1 MPIRKERK
9 MVTRSKIKFGLVI
22 CIILLSTIQPYLC
35 EAQEGTSTKTL
46 KIGGI
51 MPLSGKGAA
60 LGVPFHDTIIMQAEE
75 YNKAGGILVG
85 KQKYKIELIIEDSRY
100 TADGVKAAAEKLIY
114 RDRVKFILGPV
125 ISPGCL
131 LINPIAEENKIL
143 HLMNSVSPKSLGREY
158 TFAFRPYMT
167 STERTPSQYLWM
179 KKNMPDVKR
188 IGTININDETGYTT
202 ATAVAKATKDFGF
215 EFCEPVYFP
224 RGTSDFFPMMTKLLS
239 TKPDFI
245 DFGSSALG
253 EVALEVRAARQLG
266 YKGYLSLSFP
276 QDPLELCRI
285 AGKENAEGFIFMDTL
300 IAEALPSTK
309 AFKEAY
315 VTRWGSWNPYAL
327 KWCVFLPVLVDSLKA
342 AGTVEDTAKIR
353 DIMAKME
360 FNTIMGHLK
369 WAGLKTYGIAR
380 QIYTPFGIAKVEN
393 CNLVSLGI
401 LPAEKVMEAMGEK

>member
-1 MPIRKERK
+1 MN
-9 MVTRSKIKFGLVI
+9 TLAKIKFGLVI
-22 CIILLSTIQPYLC
+22 CIISLSTLQFVPSLC
-35 EAQEGTSTKTL
+35 EAQGGTSTKTL

-60 LGVPFHDTIIMQAEE
+60 LGVPFRDTITMQAEE

-85 KQKYKIELIIEDSRY
+85 KQKFKIELIIEDSRY
-100 TADGVKAAAEKLIY
+100 TAEGVKSAAEKLIH

-131 LINPIAEENKIL
+131 LLNPIAEENKIL
-143 HLMNSVSPKSLGREY
+143 HVQNSISPKSIGPEY
-158 TFAFRPYMT
+158 TYAFRPYMT

-179 KKNMPDVKR
+179 KKNMPDVKK
-188 IGTININDETGYTT
+188 IGTSNINDETGYST
-202 ATAVAKATKDFGF
+202 VAAITKAAKEFGF
-215 EFCEPVYFP
+215 ELCEPVYFP
-224 RGTSDFFPMMTKLLS
+224 RGTSDFFPTMTKLLA

-253 EVALEVRAARQLG
+253 EVALEVKAARQLG

-276 QDPLELCRI
+276 QDHLELCKI

-300 IAEALPSTK
+300 IAEALPTTK

-315 VTRWGSWNPYAL
+315 VARWGNWNPYAL
-327 KWCVFLPVLVDSLKA
+327 KWSVFLPILVDSMKA
-342 AGTVEDTAKIR
+342 AGTVEDTAKVR
-353 DIMAKME
+353 DTMAKMG
-360 FNTIMGHLK
+360 FDTVMGHLK
-369 WAGLKTYGIAR
+369 WAGMKTYGIAR
-380 QIYTPFGIAKVEN
+380 QIYTPFGISKVQN
-393 CNLVSLGI
+393 CSLVSLGV